1 VLAVPAA
8 LSFIVT
14 IDGPAGTGKSTVAHL
29 LAKRLGLEFLDTGAM
44 YRMVALYAIR
54 QGWAAPD
61 TINAMAINASLDQ
74 VNLAFARDAQGQNR
88 AILNGEDVE
97 EAIRTMEVSRVVSSV
112 SSLVPV
118 RRRLVAQQ
126 QAMGHSQSL
135 VMDGRDI
142 GTVVF
147 PDAELKLFVTA
158 DADVR
163 ANRRF
168 AEMESANP
176 GAVSLEEVKA
186 NLLQRDQED
195 RERLDSP
202 LLQAQDAVVL
212 DNSSVSPDE
221 LFEQAMRL
229 VPRR

>member
-1 VLAVPAA
+1 MTLIRIAV
-8 LSFIVT
+8 
-14 IDGPAGTGKSTVAHL
+14 DGYASTGKST
-29 LAKRLGLEFLDTGAM
+29 LAKRLASSLGFLYIDTGAM

-61 TINAMAINASLDQ
+61 AINAMAINASLDK

-126 QAMGHSQSL
+126 QAMGQSQSL

-176 GAVSLEEVKA
+176 GAVSLAEVKA

-212 DNSSVSPDE
+212 DNSLVSPDE

>member
-1 VLAVPAA
+1 MTLIRIAV
-8 LSFIVT
+8 
-14 IDGPAGTGKSTVAHL
+14 DGYASTGKST
-29 LAKRLGLEFLDTGAM
+29 LAKRLASSLGFLYIDTGAM

-61 TINAMAINASLDQ
+61 AINARAINASLDK

-126 QAMGHSQSL
+126 QAMGQSQSL

-176 GAVSLEEVKA
+176 GAVSLAEVKA

-212 DNSSVSPDE
+212 DNSLVSPDE

>member
-1 VLAVPAA
+1 MTLIRIAV
-8 LSFIVT
+8 
-14 IDGPAGTGKSTVAHL
+14 DGYASTGKST
-29 LAKRLGLEFLDTGAM
+29 LAKRLASSLGFLYIDTGAM

-61 TINAMAINASLDQ
+61 AINAMAINASLDK
-74 VNLAFARDAQGQNR
+74 VNLAFARDARGQNR

-176 GAVSLEEVKA
+176 GAVSLAEVKA

-212 DNSSVSPDE
+212 DNSSISPDE

>member
-1 VLAVPAA
+1 MMLSRIAV
-8 LSFIVT
+8 
-14 IDGPAGTGKSTVAHL
+14 DGYASTGKST
-29 LAKRLGLEFLDTGAM
+29 LAKRLASSLGFLYIDTGAM

-61 TINAMAINASLDQ
+61 AINARAINASLDQ
-74 VNLAFARDAQGQNR
+74 VNLAFARDTRGRNR

-158 DADVR
+158 DVDVR
-163 ANRRF
+163 ATRRF

-221 LFEQAMRL
+221 LFELALRL
-229 VPRR
+229 VPRN

>member
-1 VLAVPAA
+1 MTLIRIAV
-8 LSFIVT
+8 
-14 IDGPAGTGKSTVAHL
+14 DGYASTGKST
-29 LAKRLGLEFLDTGAM
+29 LAKRLASSLGFLYIDTGAM

-61 TINAMAINASLDQ
+61 AINAMAINASLDQ

-147 PDAELKLFVTA
+147 PDAELKFFVTA

-163 ANRRF
+163 ATRRF

-176 GAVSLEEVKA
+176 GAVSLAEVKA

-212 DNSSVSPDE
+212 DNSLVSPDE

>member
-1 VLAVPAA
+1 
-8 LSFIVT
+8 
-14 IDGPAGTGKSTVAHL
+14 
-29 LAKRLGLEFLDTGAM
+29 M
-44 YRMVALYAIR
+44 
-54 QGWAAPD
+54 
-61 TINAMAINASLDQ
+61 
-74 VNLAFARDAQGQNR
+74 
-88 AILNGEDVE
+88 
-97 EAIRTMEVSRVVSSV
+97 
-112 SSLVPV
+112 
-118 RRRLVAQQ
+118 
-126 QAMGHSQSL
+126 
-135 VMDGRDI
+135 
-142 GTVVF
+142 VF

-176 GAVSLEEVKA
+176 GSVSLEEVKA

-221 LFEQAMRL
+221 LFELAMRL
-229 VPRR
+229 VPRN

>member
-1 VLAVPAA
+1 MTHIRIAV
-8 LSFIVT
+8 
-14 IDGPAGTGKSTVAHL
+14 DGYASTGKST
-29 LAKRLGLEFLDTGAM
+29 LAKRLASSLGFLYIDTGAM

-61 TINAMAINASLDQ
+61 AINARAINASLDQ
-74 VNLAFARDAQGQNR
+74 VHLAFARDARGQNR

-126 QAMGHSQSL
+126 QAMGQSQSL

-147 PDAELKLFVTA
+147 PDAELKLFITA

-163 ANRRF
+163 ATRRF
-168 AEMESANP
+168 AEMELANP
-176 GAVSLEEVKA
+176 GAVSLAEVKA

-212 DNSSVSPDE
+212 DNSLVSPDE
-221 LFEQAMRL
+221 LFDRALRL
-229 VPRR
+229 VPRP

>member
-1 VLAVPAA
+1 MTLIRIAV
-8 LSFIVT
+8 
-14 IDGPAGTGKSTVAHL
+14 DGYASTGKST
-29 LAKRLGLEFLDTGAM
+29 LAKRLASSLGFLYIDTGAM

-61 TINAMAINASLDQ
+61 AINAGAINASLDK
-74 VNLAFARDAQGQNR
+74 VNLAFARDARGQNR

-126 QAMGHSQSL
+126 QAMGQSQSL

-158 DADVR
+158 DVDVR
-163 ANRRF
+163 ATRRF

-176 GAVSLEEVKA
+176 GAVSLAEVKA

-229 VPRR
+229 VPRP

>member
-1 VLAVPAA
+1 MTLIRIAV
-8 LSFIVT
+8 
-14 IDGPAGTGKSTVAHL
+14 DGYASTGKST
-29 LAKRLGLEFLDTGAM
+29 LAKRLASSLGFLYIDTGAM

-126 QAMGHSQSL
+126 QAMGQSQSL

-176 GAVSLEEVKA
+176 GAVSLAEVKA

>member
-1 VLAVPAA
+1 MLIRIAV
-8 LSFIVT
+8 
-14 IDGPAGTGKSTVAHL
+14 DGYASTGKST
-29 LAKRLGLEFLDTGAM
+29 LAKRLASSLGFLYIDTGAM

-61 TINAMAINASLDQ
+61 AINARAINASLDQ
-74 VNLAFARDAQGQNR
+74 VNLAFARDTRGRNR

-158 DADVR
+158 DVDVR
-163 ANRRF
+163 ATRRF

-221 LFEQAMRL
+221 LFELALRL
-229 VPRR
+229 VPRN

>member
-1 VLAVPAA
+1 MTLIRIAV
-8 LSFIVT
+8 
-14 IDGPAGTGKSTVAHL
+14 DGYASTCKST
-29 LAKRLGLEFLDTGAM
+29 LAKRLAASLGFLYIDTGAM

-61 TINAMAINASLDQ
+61 TINARAINASLDM
-74 VNLAFARDAQGQNR
+74 VNLAFALDARGQNR

-126 QAMGHSQSL
+126 QAMGQSQSL

-163 ANRRF
+163 ATRRF

-176 GAVSLEEVKA
+176 GAVSLAEVKA
-186 NLLQRDQED
+186 NLLMRDQED

-202 LLQAQDAVVL
+202 LLQAPDAVVL
-212 DNSSVSPDE
+212 DNSLVSPDE
-221 LFEQAMRL
+221 LFERALRL
-229 VPRR
+229 VPRN

>member
-1 VLAVPAA
+1 MTLIRIAV
-8 LSFIVT
+8 
-14 IDGPAGTGKSTVAHL
+14 DGYASTGKST
-29 LAKRLGLEFLDTGAM
+29 LAKRLASSLGFLYIDTGAM

-163 ANRRF
+163 ATRRF

-176 GAVSLEEVKA
+176 GAVSLAEVKA

>member
-1 VLAVPAA
+1 MTLIRIAV
-8 LSFIVT
+8 
-14 IDGPAGTGKSTVAHL
+14 DGYASTGKST
-29 LAKRLGLEFLDTGAM
+29 LAKRLASSLGFLYIDTGAM

-176 GAVSLEEVKA
+176 GAVSLAEVKA

-212 DNSSVSPDE
+212 DNSMVSPDE

>member
-1 VLAVPAA
+1 MTLIRIAV
-8 LSFIVT
+8 
-14 IDGPAGTGKSTVAHL
+14 DGYASTGKST
-29 LAKRLGLEFLDTGAM
+29 LAKRLASSLGFLYIDTGAM

-61 TINAMAINASLDQ
+61 AINASAINASLDK

-163 ANRRF
+163 ATRRF

-176 GAVSLEEVKA
+176 GAVSLAEVKA

>member
-1 VLAVPAA
+1 MTLIRIAV
-8 LSFIVT
+8 
-14 IDGPAGTGKSTVAHL
+14 DGYASTGKST
-29 LAKRLGLEFLDTGAM
+29 LAKRLASSLGFLYIDTGAM

-61 TINAMAINASLDQ
+61 AINASAINASLDK
-74 VNLAFARDAQGQNR
+74 VNLAFARDARGQNR

-126 QAMGHSQSL
+126 QAMGQSQSL

-176 GAVSLEEVKA
+176 GAVSLAEVKA

>member
-1 VLAVPAA
+1 MTLIRIAV
-8 LSFIVT
+8 
-14 IDGPAGTGKSTVAHL
+14 DGYASTGKST
-29 LAKRLGLEFLDTGAM
+29 LAKRLAASLGFLYIDTGAM

-61 TINAMAINASLDQ
+61 AINAKAINASLDQ
-74 VNLAFARDAQGQNR
+74 VNLAFARDARGQNR

-126 QAMGHSQSL
+126 QAMGQSQSL

-163 ANRRF
+163 ATRRF

-176 GAVSLEEVKA
+176 GAVSLAEVKA

>member
-1 VLAVPAA
+1 MTLIRIAV
-8 LSFIVT
+8 
-14 IDGPAGTGKSTVAHL
+14 DGYASTGKST
-29 LAKRLGLEFLDTGAM
+29 LAKRLASSLGFLYIDTGAM

-61 TINAMAINASLDQ
+61 TINARAINASLDQ
-74 VNLAFARDAQGQNR
+74 VNLAFARDARGQNR

-212 DNSSVSPDE
+212 DNSLVSPDE

>member
-1 VLAVPAA
+1 MTLIRIAV
-8 LSFIVT
+8 
-14 IDGPAGTGKSTVAHL
+14 DGYASTGKST
-29 LAKRLGLEFLDTGAM
+29 LAKRLASSLGFLYIDTGAM

-61 TINAMAINASLDQ
+61 AINAMAINASLDQ

-176 GAVSLEEVKA
+176 GAVSLAEVKA

-212 DNSSVSPDE
+212 DNSLVSPDE

>member
-1 VLAVPAA
+1 MTLIRIAV
-8 LSFIVT
+8 
-14 IDGPAGTGKSTVAHL
+14 DGYASTGKST
-29 LAKRLGLEFLDTGAM
+29 LAKRLASSLGFLYIDTGAM

-61 TINAMAINASLDQ
+61 AINAMAINASLDK

-163 ANRRF
+163 ATRRF
-168 AEMESANP
+168 AEMELANP
-176 GAVSLEEVKA
+176 GAVSLAEVKA

>member
-1 VLAVPAA
+1 MTLIRIAV
-8 LSFIVT
+8 
-14 IDGPAGTGKSTVAHL
+14 DGYASTGKST
-29 LAKRLGLEFLDTGAM
+29 LAKRLASSLGFLYIDTGAM

-61 TINAMAINASLDQ
+61 AINARAINASLDK

-126 QAMGHSQSL
+126 QAMGQSQSL

-176 GAVSLEEVKA
+176 GAVSLAEVKA

>member
-1 VLAVPAA
+1 MTLIRIAV
-8 LSFIVT
+8 
-14 IDGPAGTGKSTVAHL
+14 DGYASTGKST
-29 LAKRLGLEFLDTGAM
+29 LAKRLASSLGFLYIDTGAM

-61 TINAMAINASLDQ
+61 AINAMAINASLDK
-74 VNLAFARDAQGQNR
+74 VNLAFARDARGQNR

-163 ANRRF
+163 ATRRF

-176 GAVSLEEVKA
+176 GAVSLAEVKA

>member
-1 VLAVPAA
+1 MTLIRIAV
-8 LSFIVT
+8 
-14 IDGPAGTGKSTVAHL
+14 DGYASTGKST
-29 LAKRLGLEFLDTGAM
+29 LAKRLASSLGFLYIDTGAM

-61 TINAMAINASLDQ
+61 AINATAINASLDK
-74 VNLAFARDAQGQNR
+74 VNLAFARDARGQNR

-118 RRRLVAQQ
+118 RRRLAAQQ
-126 QAMGHSQSL
+126 QAMGQSQSL

-158 DADVR
+158 DVDVR
-163 ANRRF
+163 ATRRF

-176 GAVSLEEVKA
+176 GAVSLAEVKA

>member
-1 VLAVPAA
+1 MTLIRIAV
-8 LSFIVT
+8 
-14 IDGPAGTGKSTVAHL
+14 DGYASTGKST
-29 LAKRLGLEFLDTGAM
+29 LAKRLASSLGFLYIDTGAM

-61 TINAMAINASLDQ
+61 AINAMAINASLDK

-126 QAMGHSQSL
+126 QAMGQSQSL

-163 ANRRF
+163 ATRRF
-168 AEMESANP
+168 TEMESANP
-176 GAVSLEEVKA
+176 GAVSLAEVKA

>member
-1 VLAVPAA
+1 MTLIRIAV
-8 LSFIVT
+8 
-14 IDGPAGTGKSTVAHL
+14 DGYASTGKST
-29 LAKRLGLEFLDTGAM
+29 LAKRLASSLGFLYIDTGAM

-61 TINAMAINASLDQ
+61 AINARAINASLDQ
-74 VNLAFARDAQGQNR
+74 VQLAFARDTRGQNR

-126 QAMGHSQSL
+126 QAMGQSQSL

-158 DADVR
+158 DANVR
-163 ANRRF
+163 ATRRF

-176 GAVSLEEVKA
+176 GAVSLVEVKA

-202 LLQAQDAVVL
+202 LLQAPDAVVL

-229 VPRR
+229 VPRP

>member
-1 VLAVPAA
+1 MTLIRIAV
-8 LSFIVT
+8 
-14 IDGPAGTGKSTVAHL
+14 DGYASTGKST
-29 LAKRLGLEFLDTGAM
+29 LAKRLASSLGFLYIDTGAM

-61 TINAMAINASLDQ
+61 AINAMAINASLDQ

-163 ANRRF
+163 ATRRF

-176 GAVSLEEVKA
+176 GAVSLAEVKA

>member
-1 VLAVPAA
+1 MMLIRIAV
-8 LSFIVT
+8 
-14 IDGPAGTGKSTVAHL
+14 DGYASTGKST
-29 LAKRLGLEFLDTGAM
+29 LAKRLASSLGFLYIDTGAM

-61 TINAMAINASLDQ
+61 AINARAINASLDQ
-74 VNLAFARDAQGQNR
+74 VNLAFARDTRGRNR

-158 DADVR
+158 DVDVR
-163 ANRRF
+163 ATRRF

-176 GAVSLEEVKA
+176 GAVSLVEVKA

-221 LFEQAMRL
+221 LFELALRL
-229 VPRR
+229 VPRN

>member
-1 VLAVPAA
+1 MTLIRIAV
-8 LSFIVT
+8 
-14 IDGPAGTGKSTVAHL
+14 DGYASTGKST
-29 LAKRLGLEFLDTGAM
+29 LAKRLAASLGFLYIDTGAM

-61 TINAMAINASLDQ
+61 AINARAIDASLDQ
-74 VNLAFARDAQGQNR
+74 VHLAFARDAGGQNR
-88 AILNGEDVE
+88 ALLNGEDVE

-126 QAMGHSQSL
+126 QAMGQSQSL

-147 PDAELKLFVTA
+147 PDAELKLFITA

-163 ANRRF
+163 ATRRF

-176 GAVSLEEVKA
+176 GAVSLAEVKA

-212 DNSSVSPDE
+212 DNSLVSPDE
-221 LFEQAMRL
+221 LFDRALRL
-229 VPRR
+229 VPRP

>member
-1 VLAVPAA
+1 MMLIRIAV
-8 LSFIVT
+8 
-14 IDGPAGTGKSTVAHL
+14 DGYASTGKST
-29 LAKRLGLEFLDTGAM
+29 LAKRLASSLGFLYIDTGAM

-61 TINAMAINASLDQ
+61 AINARAINASLDQ
-74 VNLAFARDAQGQNR
+74 VNLAFARDTRGRNR

-158 DADVR
+158 DVDVR
-163 ANRRF
+163 ATRRF

-176 GAVSLEEVKA
+176 GAVSLEEVK
-186 NLLQRDQED
+186 
-195 RERLDSP
+195 P
-202 LLQAQDAVVL
+202 LVGQLPIRRHGVCRRW
-212 DNSSVSPDE
+212 SIK
-221 LFEQAMRL
+221 
-229 VPRR
+229 PRRRKARRHPHATQIE

>member
-1 VLAVPAA
+1 MTHLRIAV
-8 LSFIVT
+8 
-14 IDGPAGTGKSTVAHL
+14 DGYASTGKST
-29 LAKRLGLEFLDTGAM
+29 LAKRLASSLGFLYIDTGAM

-61 TINAMAINASLDQ
+61 AINARAINASLDQ
-74 VNLAFARDAQGQNR
+74 VHLAFARDARGQNR

-126 QAMGHSQSL
+126 QAMGQSQSL

-147 PDAELKLFVTA
+147 PDAELKLLLRPTQT
-158 DADVR
+158 
-163 ANRRF
+163 F
-168 AEMESANP
+168 APQGVMPKWNWRIP
-176 GAVSLEEVKA
+176 
-186 NLLQRDQED
+186 
-195 RERLDSP
+195 
-202 LLQAQDAVVL
+202 
-212 DNSSVSPDE
+212 
-221 LFEQAMRL
+221 
-229 VPRR
+229 VP

>member
-1 VLAVPAA
+1 MTLIRIAV
-8 LSFIVT
+8 
-14 IDGPAGTGKSTVAHL
+14 DGYASTGKST
-29 LAKRLGLEFLDTGAM
+29 LAKRLASSLGFLYIDTGAM

-61 TINAMAINASLDQ
+61 AINARAINASLDM

-126 QAMGHSQSL
+126 QAMGQSQSL

-176 GAVSLEEVKA
+176 GAVSLAEVKA

>member
-1 VLAVPAA
+1 MTLIRIAV
-8 LSFIVT
+8 
-14 IDGPAGTGKSTVAHL
+14 DGYASTGKST
-29 LAKRLGLEFLDTGAM
+29 LAKRLASSLGFLYIDTGAM

-61 TINAMAINASLDQ
+61 TINARAINASLDK
-74 VNLAFARDAQGQNR
+74 VNLAFARDARGQNR

-176 GAVSLEEVKA
+176 GAVSLAEVKA

-212 DNSSVSPDE
+212 DNSLVSPDE

>member
-1 VLAVPAA
+1 MTLIRIAV
-8 LSFIVT
+8 
-14 IDGPAGTGKSTVAHL
+14 DGYASTGKST
-29 LAKRLGLEFLDTGAM
+29 LAKRLASSLGFLYIDTGAM

-54 QGWAAPD
+54 HGWAVPD
-61 TINAMAINASLDQ
+61 AINARAINASLDQ
-74 VNLAFARDAQGQNR
+74 VHLAFARDTRGQNR
-88 AILNGEDVE
+88 ALLNGEDVE

-126 QAMGHSQSL
+126 QAMGQSQSL

-147 PDAELKLFVTA
+147 PDAELKLFITA

-163 ANRRF
+163 ATRRF

-176 GAVSLEEVKA
+176 GAVSLAEVKA

-212 DNSSVSPDE
+212 DNSLVSPDE
-221 LFEQAMRL
+221 LFDRALRL
-229 VPRR
+229 VPRP

>member
-1 VLAVPAA
+1 MTLIRIAV
-8 LSFIVT
+8 
-14 IDGPAGTGKSTVAHL
+14 DGYASTGKST
-29 LAKRLGLEFLDTGAM
+29 LAKRLASSLGFLYIDTGAM

-61 TINAMAINASLDQ
+61 AINARAINASLDK

-176 GAVSLEEVKA
+176 GAVSLAEVKA

>member
-1 VLAVPAA
+1 MTPIRIAV
-8 LSFIVT
+8 
-14 IDGPAGTGKSTVAHL
+14 DGYASTGKST
-29 LAKRLGLEFLDTGAM
+29 LAKRLAAALGFLYIDTGAM
-44 YRMVALYAIR
+44 YRMVALHAIR
-54 QGWAAPD
+54 NGWASPD
-61 TINAMAINASLDQ
+61 GINAVAINASLDQ
-74 VNLAFARDAQGQNR
+74 LHLGFARDTHGRNR

-97 EAIRTMEVSRVVSSV
+97 EAIRSMDVSRVVSAV

-126 QAMGHSQSL
+126 QAMGRSHSV

-163 ANRRF
+163 AQRRF
-168 AEMESANP
+168 AEMDAANP
-176 GAVSLEEVKA
+176 GAVTLAEVKA
-186 NLLQRDQED
+186 NLLQRDKED

-202 LLQAQDAVVL
+202 LLLADDAVVL

-221 LFEQAMRL
+221 LFDQALKL
-229 VPRR
+229 VPRS

>member
-1 VLAVPAA
+1 MTLIRIAV
-8 LSFIVT
+8 
-14 IDGPAGTGKSTVAHL
+14 DGYASTGKST
-29 LAKRLGLEFLDTGAM
+29 LAKRLASSLGFLYIDTGAM

-61 TINAMAINASLDQ
+61 TINAMAINASLDK
-74 VNLAFARDAQGQNR
+74 VNLAFARDARGQNR

-163 ANRRF
+163 ATRRF
-168 AEMESANP
+168 AEMELANP
-176 GAVSLEEVKA
+176 GAVSLAEVKA

>member
-1 VLAVPAA
+1 MLIRIAV
-8 LSFIVT
+8 
-14 IDGPAGTGKSTVAHL
+14 DGYASTGKST
-29 LAKRLGLEFLDTGAM
+29 LAKRLASSLGFLYIDTGAM

-61 TINAMAINASLDQ
+61 AINARAINASLDQ
-74 VNLAFARDAQGQNR
+74 VNLAFARDTRGRNR

-126 QAMGHSQSL
+126 QAMGRSQSL

-158 DADVR
+158 DVDVR
-163 ANRRF
+163 ATRRF

-176 GAVSLEEVKA
+176 GAVSLAEVKA

>member
-1 VLAVPAA
+1 MTLIRIAV
-8 LSFIVT
+8 
-14 IDGPAGTGKSTVAHL
+14 DGYASTGKST
-29 LAKRLGLEFLDTGAM
+29 LAKRLASSLGFLYIDTGAM

-61 TINAMAINASLDQ
+61 AINAGAINASLDK
-74 VNLAFARDAQGQNR
+74 VNLAFARDARGQNR

-126 QAMGHSQSL
+126 QAMGQSQSL

-158 DADVR
+158 DVDVR
-163 ANRRF
+163 ATRRF

-176 GAVSLEEVKA
+176 GAVSLAEVKA

-229 VPRR
+229 FPRP